1 MIRPRG
7 NSWQVDVVINGKRMR
22 RSVSTYTEAN
32 ELELELKLQL
42 SQKPIKQPSTSSR
55 VISQHKA
62 KEQLPDRPP
71 TMEDMLELTWL
82 RSWLHTKTGSGSKRR
97 SQHVLI
103 DMGWL
108 NMKPS
113 EITKRHFLNLIDF
126 YQKKGNSL
134 ATINRKIVSITKLLN
149 TAIDEELINFK
160 PSIRLFKENNS
171 RTRFITCMEEEAIL
185 FWLRKLRYDEAW
197 HLARFLVDTGCR
209 LGEALSLRPQN
220 INRKIKSVLFE
231 NTKNSMPRK
240 IPLTERA
247 LASALQWGQLN
258 GLGFYNRFIQA
269 RKHVGLGV
277 DVTPHTLRHTC
288 ASRLAQSGVPMAII
302 KVWLGHKSIR
312 MTDRYAHL
320 NDSNLIVARNAL
332 VYFNDK

>member
-32 ELELELKLQL
+32 ELELKLQP
-42 SQKPIKQPSTSSR
+42 SQKPIKQPRTSSR

-134 ATINRKIVSITKLLN
+134 ATINSLFNKKT
-149 TAIDEELINFK
+149 EL
-160 PSIRLFKENNS
+160 S
-171 RTRFITCMEEEAIL
+171 
-185 FWLRKLRYDEAW
+185 
-197 HLARFLVDTGCR
+197 H
-209 LGEALSLRPQN
+209 
-220 INRKIKSVLFE
+220 NRKIQKP
-231 NTKNSMPRK
+231 TK
-240 IPLTERA
+240 
-247 LASALQWGQLN
+247 
-258 GLGFYNRFIQA
+258 GLIIL
-269 RKHVGLGV
+269 VM
-277 DVTPHTLRHTC
+277 TL
-288 ASRLAQSGVPMAII
+288 
-302 KVWLGHKSIR
+302 
-312 MTDRYAHL
+312 
-320 NDSNLIVARNAL
+320 
-332 VYFNDK
+332 

>member
-1 MIRPRG
+1 
-7 NSWQVDVVINGKRMR
+7 
-22 RSVSTYTEAN
+22 
-32 ELELELKLQL
+32 
-42 SQKPIKQPSTSSR
+42 
-55 VISQHKA
+55 
-62 KEQLPDRPP
+62 
-71 TMEDMLELTWL
+71 MEDMLELTWL

-185 FWLRKLRYDEAW
+185 FWLRKLGYDEAW

-220 INRKIKSVLFE
+220 INRKIKSVLF
-231 NTKNSMPRK
+231 
-240 IPLTERA
+240 
-247 LASALQWGQLN
+247 
-258 GLGFYNRFIQA
+258 
-269 RKHVGLGV
+269 
-277 DVTPHTLRHTC
+277 
-288 ASRLAQSGVPMAII
+288 
-302 KVWLGHKSIR
+302 
-312 MTDRYAHL
+312 
-320 NDSNLIVARNAL
+320 
-332 VYFNDK
+332 